1 MEKEKELFEA
11 TEKGNVVEAKSG
23 EIIIEVR
30 PQYCEF
36 SEKELATK
44 LTKHVG
50 FRLVCF
56 PWVANTGK
64 HFYTAGFKT
73 TQESYE
79 QFKSQGNGTLPNGFC
94 RAISC
99 LLQSL

>member
-1 MEKEKELFEA
+1 MVK
-11 TEKGNVVEAKSG
+11 AKSG
-23 EIIIEVR
+23 EKIIEVR

-36 SEKELATK
+36 PEKELAMT

-50 FRLVCF
+50 FKLVCL

-73 TQESYE
+73 TQESSDH
-79 QFKSQGNGTLPNGFC
+79 FKSRGNGTLPNGFC
-94 RAISC
+94 RVNSSRK
-99 LLQSL
+99 LN